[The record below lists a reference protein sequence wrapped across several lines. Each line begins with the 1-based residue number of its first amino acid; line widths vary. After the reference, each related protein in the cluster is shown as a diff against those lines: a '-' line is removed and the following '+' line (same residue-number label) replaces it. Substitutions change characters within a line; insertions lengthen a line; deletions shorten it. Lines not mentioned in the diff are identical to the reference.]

1 MQEAKGVE
9 IVHYARMHQSIER
22 LECMLVGEDFFG
34 DTFFVY
40 RPIEIKNVVA
50 QYGSDFVK
58 ERWIVVIGAG
68 DFVCDKSRDMKA
80 LEFRYNSSFSA
91 THTTSD
97 ANTLHWNYFMTTYL
111 T

>member
-1 MQEAKGVE
+1 
-9 IVHYARMHQSIER
+9 
-22 LECMLVGEDFFG
+22 
-34 DTFFVY
+34 
-40 RPIEIKNVVA
+40 
-50 QYGSDFVK
+50 
-58 ERWIVVIGAG
+58 
-68 DFVCDKSRDMKA
+68 MKA